1 MLNGYDHGVLL
12 LKTEF
17 QSVSAIAAVDLANEL
32 MDRDLLGAAELS
44 ALSSGLGCCY
54 ERVMTGEDVTEER
67 LPETDLVTLWAL
79 ADQRKHK
86 SSLGFEIGAK
96 VNNQARGLLA
106 HWIACCDNL
115 GEIFS
120 VFTKNVGLLNS
131 AEHWTSRIEDDHCVL
146 DFSHVSALHYPQIA
160 VERSMV
166 AFLAWG
172 EYFCGQPLALEAAYF
187 TFERPEHSSMYTSV
201 FGDNVHFSATR
212 NRLYLAR
219 EILDRPVQSAN
230 PYIRKLLAKRSSGV
244 FISARDTLSSTAQVQ
259 ALLLQDLSKFS
270 RLENI
275 LDRLN
280 MSRAKLYRKLKAE
293 GSQYSVLLQVARL
306 TQLKGFEK
314 AGLSSEDRAQL
325 MGFSDVSSYY
335 RFLKRFVTVD
345 DRDH

>member
-1 MLNGYDHGVLL
+1 M
-12 LKTEF
+12 KTEF

-32 MDRDLLGAAELS
+32 IDRNLLDMEDLT
-44 ALSSGLGCCY
+44 ALSPALGGCY
-54 ERVMTGEDVTEER
+54 ERVKAGENVTEER
-67 LPETDLVTLWAL
+67 LSEADLVTLWTL
-79 ADQRKHK
+79 ADQRKRK

-115 GEIFS
+115 GEILS

-131 AEHWTSRIEDDHCVL
+131 AECWTSRIEGDHCVL
-146 DFSHVSALHYPQIA
+146 DFSHVSDLHYPQIA

-172 EYFCGQPLALEAAYF
+172 EYFCGQPLVLEAAYF
-187 TFERPEHSSMYTSV
+187 TFERPEHSSMYASV
-201 FGDNVHFSATR
+201 FGKNVHFSATR
-212 NRLYLAR
+212 NRLCLER
-219 EILDRPVQSAN
+219 KILDRPVQSAN
-230 PYIRKLLAKRSSGV
+230 PYIRELLAKRSSGV
-244 FISARDTLSSTAQVQ
+244 TISGRDTLSSTAQVQ

-275 LDRLN
+275 LEHLN

-306 TQLKGFEK
+306 TQLEGLENT
-314 AGLSSEDRAQL
+314 GLSSEDRAQL

-335 RFLKRFVTVD
+335 RFLKRYVTDVD
-345 DRDH
+345 DKTR